1 MILSYFSFK
10 SRNLLARA
18 FHAGKRFS
26 NPGSGDIVFRAICVN
41 LKHRRWSVLER
52 LSPKLTSSL
61 VSRVVCEFQNSPLLA
76 LDFYNWVG
84 GLFPHSLDSCCAL
97 VHVLV
102 KSRKFDEALFLLRNL
117 ITEGGTPPLV
127 LLEVLVE
134 SYQRCC
140 SSIAAFDTLVRAC
153 TQVGATEGAYDVIC
167 NLRRRGCSITIH
179 AWNNFLN
186 HLLQLNEIHRFWNL
200 YRGMGSFGYMENV
213 NTLNLVIYA
222 LCKEFQL
229 MEAISVLYRMMKGG
243 IFPNVVS
250 FNIIIDLACKIG
262 YLDLSLKLFKKMTI
276 MSGDFVWPNS
286 ITYNCIINGFCKNGK
301 LLLAEEMLHK
311 MVKEGIKP
319 SVRTYATLIDGYARW
334 GSLEEALRLCD
345 IMVERGLLPN
355 NVVYNSILYWLYREG
370 GIEEASLL
378 LSDMIDKHICP
389 DQYSYAI
396 LTQGLCRNGF
406 LTEALKLHSQILEN
420 NLIKDS
426 FSHNILLNYICKR
439 KNLAVAKQLLGSM
452 ITRGLAP
459 DVFTYGIVI
468 DGYCKLGNTNDALQV
483 FDWMIKMDEK
493 PNLTIYNSV
502 INGLC
507 KMAST
512 NVAEDVVGELRK
524 RRLFDATTFNTMISG
539 YCTGGHIDKVFSLAM
554 EMKSLGISVNIVT
567 YNTLINLLCKC
578 GCEEEAKELIKMM
591 IVQGIRPDFIT
602 YTTLVTHFM
611 KKCSPDEV
619 IELHDYMVL
628 NGVVPDQKTYDTI
641 VRPLLLEEG
650 RKRNHNTTYI

>member
-1 MILSYFSFK
+1 MMVCLSFSSK

-18 FHAGKRFS
+18 FHAGKRFL
-26 NPGSGDIVFRAICVN
+26 NPSSGDIVFKAICVN
-41 LKHRRWSVLER
+41 LKHKRWSVLER

-61 VSRVVCEFQNSPLLA
+61 VSQVVCEFQNSPQLA

-84 GLFPHSLDSCCAL
+84 GLFPHSLNSCCTL

-102 KSRKFDEALFLLRNL
+102 KSRRFHEALFLLRNL
-117 ITEGGTPPLV
+117 ITEDGTSPLV
-127 LLEVLVE
+127 VLEVLIE

-140 SSIAAFDTLVRAC
+140 SSIAAFDSLVRAC
-153 TQVGATEGAYDVIC
+153 TQVGATEGAYDVIY
-167 NLRRRGCSITIH
+167 NLRSRGCFITIH

-186 HLLQLNEIHRFWNL
+186 HLLQLNEIDRFWNL
-200 YRGMGSFGYMENV
+200 YRGMGSFGYIENV
-213 NTLNLVIYA
+213 NTFNLVIYA
-222 LCKEFQL
+222 LCKECRL
-229 MEAISVLYRMMKGG
+229 VEAISVLYRMMKGG

-250 FNIIIDLACKIG
+250 FNIIIDTACRIG
-262 YLDLSLKLFKKMTI
+262 NLGLSLKLFKRMTM

-286 ITYNCIINGFCKNGK
+286 VTYNCIINGFCKTGK

-311 MVKEGIKP
+311 MAKAGKKP
-319 SVRTYATLIDGYARW
+319 SVRAYATLIDGYARW

-345 IMVERGLLPN
+345 VMVERGLVPN

-378 LSDMIDKHICP
+378 LSDMIDKHIWP

-396 LTQGLCRNGF
+396 LTKGLCRNGN
-406 LTEALKLHSQILEN
+406 LTEALKLHSQILEQ
-420 NLIKDS
+420 NLIRDS

-439 KNLAVAKQLLGSM
+439 KNMAVAKQLLGNM
-452 ITRGLAP
+452 ITRGLAF
-459 DVFTYGIVI
+459 DVYTYGTMI

-483 FDWMIKMDEK
+483 FDWMINMDEK

-512 NVAEDVVGELRK
+512 DAAEYIVDELRK
-524 RRLFDATTFNTMISG
+524 RRLFDATTFNTLISG
-539 YCTGGHIDKVFSLAM
+539 YCTAGQIDKVFNLTM
-554 EMKSLGISVNIVT
+554 EMKSLGISVNRVT

-578 GCEEEAKELIKMM
+578 GCEEEAKELMKMM
-591 IVQGIRPDFIT
+591 IVQGSMFFSLWQRRRSSLP
-602 YTTLVTHFM
+602 V
-611 KKCSPDEV
+611 SPRH
-619 IELHDYMVL
+619 LSNFL
-628 NGVVPDQKTYDTI
+628 N
-641 VRPLLLEEG
+641 
-650 RKRNHNTTYI
+650 